1 MPAVRDANGR
11 FIKGSGGGSK
21 GGVKFKDT
29 DRGFEALK
37 ARIGKA
43 VAARVSVG
51 IHEAEGS
58 EETEDGE
65 ASVIEVAAYNEFG
78 GPENNPPRRSF
89 IADWA
94 DENADEHKELLRRS
108 AKAVVKGII
117 PSTAVGLE
125 RLGLRFVGDVQKQ
138 IVAGIEPE
146 NAESTIAKKGSST
159 PLINHS
165 QLLGSVTH
173 QVSQGAEDK

>member
-1 MPAVRDANGR
+1 MA
-11 FIKGSGGGSK
+11 KGT
-21 GGVKFKDT
+21 VKFKDT
-29 DRGFEALK
+29 DRGLEALK

-43 VAARVSVG
+43 AAARVSVG
-51 IHEAEGS
+51 IHEAEGA

-65 ASVIEVAAYNEFG
+65 ATVLDVAAFNEFG
-78 GPENNPPRRSF
+78 GENDNPPRRSF

-94 DENADEHKELLRRS
+94 DENSEEHKELLRRS
-108 AKAVVKGII
+108 AAAVVKGTL
-117 PSTAVGLE
+117 PSTTVALE
-125 RLGLRFVGDVQKQ
+125 RLGLRFVGDVQKR

-159 PLINHS
+159 PLINHG

-173 QVSQGAEDK
+173 QVTQGAEDK